1 MSAATSGG
9 WSIPAYRC
17 AHAGYSLSPLR
28 PSDEVNDKVHIIG
41 CANGFE
47 HNLVGNEQ
55 GCGAAADKNKPL
67 AKIVS

>member
-1 MSAATSGG
+1 MVHPRISLRS
-9 WSIPAYRC
+9 C
-17 AHAGYSLSPLR
+17 GYSLSPLR
-28 PSDEVNDKVHIIG
+28 SSDEVNDKVHIIG